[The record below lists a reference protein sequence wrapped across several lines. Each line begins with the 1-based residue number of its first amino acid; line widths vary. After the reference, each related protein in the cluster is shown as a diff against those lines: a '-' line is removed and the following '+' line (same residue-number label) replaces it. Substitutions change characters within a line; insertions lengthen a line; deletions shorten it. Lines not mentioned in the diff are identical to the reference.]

1 MKAYFCSEEK
11 FLTVTICYSSREK
24 KGILEKAVTELAEK
38 YELEPDIFSFADTPS
53 GKGELV
59 IEFDDDYNE
68 EAKPF
73 LEDIC
78 IKLDLTFEV
87 SCNPNCDLD

>member
-1 MKAYFCSEEK
+1 MKAYFCSEER

-24 KGILEKAVTELAEK
+24 KLILERAVTELIEK
-38 YELEPDIFSFADTPS
+38 YELEPDIFSFADNPN

-59 IEFDDDYNE
+59 IEFEDDYNE

-73 LEDIC
+73 LEELC
-78 IKLDLTFEV
+78 TKLNLTFEQ
-87 SCNPNCDLD
+87 SCNPICDLD

>member
-1 MKAYFCSEEK
+1 MKAYFCSEERYM
-11 FLTVTICYSSREK
+11 TVTICYSSKEK
-24 KGILEKAVTELAEK
+24 KEILESAVTELALK
-38 YELEPDIFSFADTPS
+38 YELEPDIFSFADS
-53 GKGELV
+53 ADGKGELV

-73 LEDIC
+73 LEEIC
-78 IKLDLTFEV
+78 AKLDLTFEE